1 MATGAII
8 TLVIIIVAIVLFAT
22 ELLSI
27 DLVAMLI
34 MISLVLSG
42 VVTPEE
48 GIAGFSNPATITVA
62 FMFVL
67 SAALLKTGALQSVAH
82 QLSAI
87 FRKSYRLG
95 MVLMMLMIALFS
107 AFVNNTPVVAVFIPV
122 VMQIAYASGQPP
134 SKMLIPLSFASI
146 MGGMCTL
153 IGTSTNILVSGIAEK
168 HGLPGFQM
176 FELSPVGV
184 PLLLAGLLFMAFIGL
199 RILPGRSKDRSL
211 SERFG
216 LRDYLTELQ
225 LMPGSE
231 LSGQRIMDSALVKEL
246 EMDIIEV
253 VRGQQRFTMPPGDF
267 RLQAD
272 DLLKVRCDVA
282 KVKALKER
290 VKVIDDNTLKVGGN
304 FLGEKNTSLVEL
316 VVTAD
321 SSFANHTL
329 KSLDFRRTYRAIP
342 LAIRHRNEVLHEQ
355 LYSLP
360 LVPGDVI
367 LAEVKQHYLPNLKQ
381 MEAQQDAPF
390 VLLSEDPLTDFNRRQ
405 FGIVISVIA
414 LVIAAATLQVL
425 PIMVGT
431 ITGVLALVLMRC
443 LSMVEVYE
451 AINWKIVF
459 LLAGALS
466 LGTAMSNTGLDGL
479 IAGGLIERIGPY
491 GPVALVS
498 GLYLLTALLTELM
511 SNNATAALLA
521 PIAIATA
528 QQMGI
533 SPTPLLVAV
542 TLAASASFMT
552 PIGYQ
557 TNTMVYS
564 AGGYRFGDF
573 FKVGVGLFLIFW
585 VLASLLIPLLFPF

>member
-1 MATGAII
+1 MATGVII

-176 FELSPVGV
+176 FELGLVGV
-184 PLLLAGLLFMAFIGL
+184 PLLLAGLLFMGFIGL
-199 RILPGRSKDRSL
+199 RILPDRSKDRSL

-290 VKVIDDNTLKVGGN
+290 VKIIADNTLKVGDN

-431 ITGVLALVLMRC
+431 IAGVLALVLMRC

-528 QQMGI
+528 QQLGI

-585 VLASLLIPLLFPF
+585 MLASLLIPWLFPF

>member
-1 MATGAII
+1 MATGVII

-95 MVLMMLMIALFS
+95 MVLMMLMIAIFS

-176 FELSPVGV
+176 FELGLVGV
-184 PLLLAGLLFMAFIGL
+184 PLLLAGLLFMGFIGL
-199 RILPGRSKDRSL
+199 RILPDRSKDRSL

-405 FGIVISVIA
+405 FGIVISVIT

-466 LGTAMSNTGLDGL
+466 LGTAMSNTGLDQL
-479 IAGGLIERIGPY
+479 IAGGLIDQLGPY
-491 GPVALVS
+491 GPMALVS
-498 GLYLLTALLTELM
+498 GLYLTTALLTELM

-528 QQMGI
+528 QQLGI

-573 FKVGVGLFLIFW
+573 FQVGVGLFLTFW
-585 VLASLLIPLLFPF
+585 LLASLLIPWLFPF

>member
-176 FELSPVGV
+176 FELGLVGV
-184 PLLLAGLLFMAFIGL
+184 PLLLAGLLFMGFIGL
-199 RILPGRSKDRSL
+199 RILPDRSKDRSL

-267 RLQAD
+267 RLQDD

-431 ITGVLALVLMRC
+431 ITGVLALVLLRC

-491 GPVALVS
+491 GPMALVS
-498 GLYLLTALLTELM
+498 GLYLTTALLTELM

-528 QQMGI
+528 QQLGI

-573 FKVGVGLFLIFW
+573 FQVGVGLFLTFW
-585 VLASLLIPLLFPF
+585 LLASLLIPWLFPF

>member
-8 TLVIIIVAIVLFAT
+8 TLIIIIVAIVLFAT

-176 FELSPVGV
+176 FELSLVGV
-184 PLLLAGLLFMAFIGL
+184 PLLLAGMLFMAFIGL
-199 RILPGRSKDRSL
+199 RILPGRPKDRSL

-231 LSGQRIMDSALVKEL
+231 LSGHRIMDSALVKEL

-272 DLLKVRCDVA
+272 DFLKVRCDVA

-431 ITGVLALVLMRC
+431 ITGVLALVLLRC

-528 QQMGI
+528 QQLGI

-585 VLASLLIPLLFPF
+585 VLASLLIPWLFPF